1 MPKKANTTSLR
12 QEASFVFKG
21 TVVKLNATLTPQ
33 IPKSDRTIVVRVDET
48 IRAPESL
55 AHYNGIEITVQ
66 LTGRKKVIKG
76 QQLVFYTN
84 GLLYGETL
92 AVESVDQSVSQ
103 TVQAAAAL
111 VAPDPVK
118 NLMER
123 DILNRAATADVVI
136 SGRVTSV
143 RMPADVVAAF
153 SAAGGE
159 LPTQHISEHDP
170 EWRIAEVQWH
180 CLCGVLSLACYYW
193 KFRVKY
199 SCYNFGRCC
208 SRA

>member
-123 DILNRAATADVVI
+123 DILNRAAILRAKNFMSSTPMEILVDRYGVDQPYVQV
-136 SGRVTSV
+136 GTVTSGPDKGKDRLCV
-143 RMPADVVAAF
+143 GNNLDADD
-153 SAAGGE
+153 GGR
-159 LPTQHISEHDP
+159 P
-170 EWRIAEVQWH
+170 
-180 CLCGVLSLACYYW
+180 LSIN
-193 KFRVKY
+193 R
-199 SCYNFGRCC
+199 
-208 SRA
+208 